1 MLASASRAPRY
12 PQMLALHVAML
23 SWHAAHGK
31 RVAPCTPAHMRS
43 PTVYCMAS
51 KDGEGRSNCKK
62 RRKKQREAAEAAEAA
77 AGRVTSNSLI
87 SVRKQIM
94 YAKAYRAMHTKSV
107 SPSYKKSKTSF
118 RRQKKAAQA
127 EDEEEARKKAEEEE
141 DTTNLSVPVLFVDG
155 YNIIG
160 RWARLKK
167 RRDKGDMA
175 GAPWPKPCFSPLT
188 LFLPFGSKPLAPSL
202 CPYPQQP
209 CPSRRAPAAARR
221 PAPVRTAPLR
231 GASRPHPHP
240 RPNPHPLQTQ
250 RSP

>member
-1 MLASASRAPRY
+1 
-12 PQMLALHVAML
+12 MLALHVAML

-31 RVAPCTPAHMRS
+31 RVAPCAPAHVRS

-94 YAKAYRAMHTKSV
+94 YAKAYRAMHSKSV
-107 SPSYKKSKTSF
+107 SPAYKKSKTSF
-118 RRQKKAAQA
+118 RRQKKSAQA
-127 EDEEEARKKAEEEE
+127 EDDEEARKKAEEEE

-167 RRDKGDMA
+167 RKDKGDMA
-175 GAPWPKPCFSPLT
+175 GAPLAQA
-188 LFLPFGSKPLAPSL
+188 LF
-202 CPYPQQP
+202 
-209 CPSRRAPAAARR
+209 
-221 PAPVRTAPLR
+221 
-231 GASRPHPHP
+231 
-240 RPNPHPLQTQ
+240 
-250 RSP
+250 

>member
-1 MLASASRAPRY
+1 MTDGLRKLLGTQRAVLATHPSSSPNA
-12 PQMLALHVAML
+12 MLALHVAML
-23 SWHAAHGK
+23 SWHAAHGR
-31 RVAPCTPAHMRS
+31 RVAPCAPAHVRS

-62 RRKKQREAAEAAEAA
+62 RRKKQREASEAAEAA

-94 YAKAYRAMHTKSV
+94 YAKAYRAQHTKSV
-107 SPSYKKSKTSF
+107 SPVYKRSKTSF

-175 GAPWPKPCFSPLT
+175 GAPLAQA
-188 LFLPFGSKPLAPSL
+188 LF
-202 CPYPQQP
+202 
-209 CPSRRAPAAARR
+209 
-221 PAPVRTAPLR
+221 
-231 GASRPHPHP
+231 
-240 RPNPHPLQTQ
+240 
-250 RSP
+250 